1 MQVNLPNSVKRT
13 DSELQAIMVA
23 AVELNTVRGT
33 GIISVY
39 LGGVPLGGSIVT
51 PGVEFVSGV
60 GLAPEPA
67 TNMVYEPRLHRTQE
81 DMS

>member
-1 MQVNLPNSVKRT
+1 M

-23 AVELNTVRGT
+23 AVELNTVRGS

-39 LGGVPLGGSIVT
+39 LGVLPLGGSIVT
-51 PGVEFVSGV
+51 PVVEFVSGV
-60 GLAPEPA
+60 GWTTKPA
-67 TNMVYEPRLHRTQE
+67 TNMVYEPRLHWTQE

>member
-1 MQVNLPNSVKRT
+1 
-13 DSELQAIMVA
+13 MVA
-23 AVELNTVRGT
+23 AVELNTVRGS

-51 PGVEFVSGV
+51 PGVEFVTSV

-67 TNMVYEPRLHRTQE
+67 TKMVYESRLHWTQE
-81 DMS
+81 EMS